1 MTMKSFR
8 LTLCGLTVLALV
20 GCGGGG
26 GGSADR
32 TATHEPQQ
40 ASSAPARATGGTTTN
55 GSVAQAKA
63 TVSTDGLLFVGADTA
78 TVGDTIQ
85 LSITNEESGPVE
97 VTLLDPTGQTVAHVQ
112 VAGSATGQISARAG
126 ITGKWTV
133 KFDEGTAGDDLT
145 KVITV
150 K

>member
-8 LTLCGLTVLALV
+8 LTLCGLTLLALV

-26 GGSADR
+26 GEANR
-32 TATHEPQQ
+32 TATQEPLQPN
-40 ASSAPARATGGTTTN
+40 SAPARATGGATTN
-55 GSVAQAKA
+55 GSVAQARA

-78 TVGDTIQ
+78 KVGDTIQ
-85 LSITNEESGPVE
+85 LSITNEESGPVD
-97 VTLLDPTGQTVAHVQ
+97 VTLVDPTGQTVAHAQ
-112 VAGSATGQISARAG
+112 VAASATGQISASVDTVG
-126 ITGKWTV
+126 QWTV
-133 KFDEGTAGDDLT
+133 KFDEDTAGDDLT